1 MKKLIFVPDL
11 GTARVPERPLSPQR
25 AERSTLLNPED
36 RRRFAAAEGITWGVL
51 ARYFG
56 LSDPRILGKA
66 GERPRILDSAVSFS
80 RSYAGKALVLAVQ
93 SSGIIGVDCEP
104 IRAPEEG
111 VMKYFFTPA
120 ERDFVRRCP
129 DPGAGFSLIWTRK
142 EAYVKCTGDGL
153 HFPWHTLETAPAR
166 LDLADTPLCRENAPV
181 GGLFLN
187 SFLLGGMAVSVC
199 SSENDWFPP
208 LIEWSSYETNDP

>member
-25 AERSTLLNPED
+25 AERSALLSPED
-36 RRRFAAAEGITWGVL
+36 RQRFAAAEDITCGVL
-51 ARYFG
+51 ERYFG
-56 LSDPRILGKA
+56 LSNPQILGKA
-66 GERPRILDSAVSFS
+66 GERPRVLGSAVSFS

-93 SSGIIGVDCEP
+93 SSGAIGVDCEP

-129 DPGAGFSLIWTRK
+129 DPGAGFALIWTRK
-142 EAYVKCTGDGL
+142 EAYVKYTGHGL
-153 HFPWHTLETAPAR
+153 HFPWHTLETAPAQ
-166 LDLADTPLCRENAPV
+166 LDLADAPLCRENAPV
-181 GGLFLN
+181 GGMFLN
-187 SFLLGGMAVSVC
+187 SFLLDGMAVSVC
-199 SSENDWFPP
+199 SSENNRFPP
-208 LIEWSSYETNDP
+208 FEEWSPYETNDP

>member
-25 AERSTLLNPED
+25 AERSALLNPED

>member
-25 AERSTLLNPED
+25 AERSALLNPED
-36 RRRFAAAEGITWGVL
+36 RRRFAAAEGITCGVL
-51 ARYFG
+51 KRYFG
-56 LSDPRILGKA
+56 LSAPRILGKA

-80 RSYAGKALVLAVQ
+80 RSYAGNALVIAVQ

-199 SSENDWFPP
+199 SSEHDRFPP

>member
-25 AERSTLLNPED
+25 AERSALLNPED

-51 ARYFG
+51 KRYFD

-153 HFPWHTLETAPAR
+153 HFPWHTLDTTPAR

-199 SSENDWFPP
+199 SSENDRFPP

>member
-25 AERSTLLNPED
+25 AERSALLNPED
-36 RRRFAAAEGITWGVL
+36 RRRFAAAEGITCGVL
-51 ARYFG
+51 KRYFG
-56 LSDPRILGKA
+56 LSAPRILGKA

-80 RSYAGKALVLAVQ
+80 RSYAGNALVIAVQ

-111 VMKYFFTPA
+111 VMKYFFTPT

-181 GGLFLN
+181 GGMFLN

-199 SSENDWFPP
+199 SSENDRFPP
-208 LIEWSSYETNDP
+208 LVEWSSYETNDP